1 MLLICLPKGSR
12 SLRHFGFLFQSFREL
27 PGDLEV
33 HNGRNATANR
43 KCDVPLAS
51 GWKCK
56 RNAMCLMAKGKGAFS
71 YSPPQKIK
79 ESRVTSPRRSLADTP
94 PYKIKG
100 SVVTSPWR
108 IDGAW
113 RVVFIALPGVCA
125 F

>member
-71 YSPPQKIK
+71 YSPPPENKRK
-79 ESRVTSPRRSLADTP
+79 SSYFTSTELGGYP
-94 PYKIKG
+94 P
-100 SVVTSPWR
+100 
-108 IDGAW
+108 
-113 RVVFIALPGVCA
+113 L
-125 F
+125 